1 MRMAVRLIAILLTVL
16 LIPAAS
22 ALAVTKVGVIDMRKC
37 VQLTDEGK
45 VTYAALKSE
54 VDRIE
59 EDLKRKE
66 KEIEEIRNKL
76 EKGATVLS
84 EAARMTLEGDL
95 RRKSR
100 SYRDLYQDSQAR
112 IRQLEMDRTR
122 PIFNKLVELIKDI
135 GKRDKYDLIIDSR
148 AGLVYFGS
156 QMDITSQVIQAYN
169 QKYPAPAGA
178 KPTTK

>member
-1 MRMAVRLIAILLTVL
+1 MRMAVKLIAILLTGL

-22 ALAVTKVGVIDMRKC
+22 ALAATKVGVIDTRKC
-37 VQLTDEGK
+37 VQMTDEGK

-66 KEIEEIRNKL
+66 KEIEDIRNKL

-156 QMDITSQVIQAYN
+156 QLDITNQVIQTYN
-169 QKYPAPAGA
+169 EKYPAPAGA